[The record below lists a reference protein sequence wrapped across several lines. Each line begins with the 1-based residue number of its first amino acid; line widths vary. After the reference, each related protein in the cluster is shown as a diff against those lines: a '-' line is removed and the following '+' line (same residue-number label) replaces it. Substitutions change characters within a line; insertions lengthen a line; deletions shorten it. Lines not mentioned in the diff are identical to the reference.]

1 MALHR
6 LTGRNRRRGS
16 GPAPGT
22 AASGAAATAGGAFGW
37 SLANTLVSR
46 LGTLVI
52 GVILARVLG
61 PEEFGTF
68 AIAMVALMAVLSFNE
83 LGVSL
88 AIVRWPGEPG
98 KIFSTVNTI
107 SVVGSVLFCAVAWL
121 VAPAFTAL
129 MGDPQATLVVRL
141 LILSVILNGV
151 VAGPAALLQRVF
163 REKERLFIDQANTWI
178 GAGISVILAL
188 LGFGAMALA
197 IGRLAGSLVAMVL
210 FLRASP
216 LGYRLGWSRQY
227 VAPLLRFGLPLAG
240 ASIIVFATS
249 YADQLT
255 TGATLGTTALGF
267 YLLAFNLSSWPLSI
281 VSQPLRRVAP
291 AAFSAIQSAP
301 KEQKRV
307 ILALF
312 TLVSCAT
319 APAFGAIAGAAEPLI
334 RMVYGSAWI
343 PSAAVLSW
351 LVVAAFSKVL
361 CELAYDFIVVSGNTA
376 VVLKLQGIGLLVSIP
391 LMITG
396 ASVMGINGV
405 AIAQVAVSFLVL
417 LPMYLWFLRSRDI
430 RLRDVLARI
439 GLPFL
444 AGVMVGGAA
453 ALLARFV
460 ANPLLAV
467 LGAAGISVAVIVVL
481 VYLRRVDLAA
491 IRTITRT
498 ETEMETR

>member
-1 MALHR
+1 MAAHR
-6 LTGRNRRRGS
+6 VGTRR
-16 GPAPGT
+16 
-22 AASGAAATAGGAFGW
+22 AARAAGASAGGAFGW
-37 SLANTLVSR
+37 SLANTLASR

-88 AIVRWPGEPG
+88 AIVRWPGDPAR
-98 KIFSTVNTI
+98 IFATINTI
-107 SVVGSVLFCAVAWL
+107 SVLGSVLFCAVAW
-121 VAPAFTAL
+121 VTAPAFTAL

-163 REKERLFIDQANTWI
+163 REKERLVIDQANTWI

-188 LGFGAMALA
+188 LGFGALALA
-197 IGRLAGSLVAMVL
+197 IGRLAGGLVAAVL

-216 LGYRLGWSRQY
+216 LRYRFGWSRQH

-249 YADQLT
+249 YADQLAA
-255 TGATLGTTALGF
+255 GAMLGTTALGF

-291 AAFSAIQSAP
+291 AAFAAIQSAP
-301 KEQKRV
+301 EDQRRV
-307 ILALF
+307 ILSLF
-312 TLVSCAT
+312 TVVSCAT
-319 APAFGAIAGAAEPLI
+319 APAFGAIAGAAEPLV
-334 RMVYGSAWI
+334 RMVYGTAWI

-351 LVVAAFSKVL
+351 LVIAAFSKVL
-361 CELAYDFIVVSGNTA
+361 CELAYDFIVVSGKTS

-391 LMITG
+391 LMISG
-396 ASVMGINGV
+396 ASVMGIAGV
-405 AIAQVAVSFLVL
+405 AVAQVAVSFLVL
-417 LPMYLWFLRSRDI
+417 LPLYLWFLRSRDI
-430 RLRDVLARI
+430 RMSDVLLRI
-439 GLPFL
+439 GTPFL
-444 AGVMVGGAA
+444 AGLLVGGLAA
-453 ALLARFV
+453 VLARF
-460 ANPLLAV
+460 AAHPLLAV
-467 LGAAGISVAVIVVL
+467 LGAAGISVAVIVL
-481 VYLRRVDLAA
+481 LLYLRRVDLAA

-498 ETEMETR
+498 ETEVETR